1 MKKIVGSLGAILMA
15 GLVLILFTAF
25 PAAAQNAQN
34 VPVAHNPTIIYED
47 HHDVSPPLREMIKN
61 MPPESVSL
69 ARHAM
74 QEHTTGR
81 ARITSDVPDPV
92 GQTEVLPPVSA
103 TIGLNFAGVGQGDYG
118 FSDSVSPPDTNA
130 GVGATQVLDWV
141 NLSFAIF
148 DKSTGALIA
157 GPTAGN
163 AFWSGFGGSCQSYN
177 SGDIE
182 ARYDQLASRWV
193 VSQLMVATTPYEY
206 CVAVSTTSDATGTYN
221 RYAFSTGNNFDDY
234 PKLGVWPDAYYWMYD
249 DFVNGESYE
258 GPIACALNRTAML
271 AGETASMQCFGPYGS
286 ESPFLPSDLDGQ
298 SLFTSGEPAFYVS
311 LYNSTTLH
319 FYQFHV
325 DFANPSQ
332 STFTGPLPVTV
343 ASYSDNCPYPDS
355 CVPEPGGSTLEGMS
369 DRPLFRL
376 AYRNFGTYESLTF
389 NHSVKPSTGSQ
400 VLAMRWTKSAVRAPP
415 RLSTRKE
422 LHRAPCIQSGWGAR
436 HSISMVTWPWE
447 RATQTAAR
455 PTPRLALAAAFSP
468 IRWGNWNLRRPS
480 RRAAARK
487 SSSAGVITAAWSW
500 IPRTTA
506 RSGTPPNTTRQQE
519 VSTGARKSRTSGS
532 RAAHR
537 QNKGTAAFAACS
549 LGEGLPAK
557 FGRPFFFR
565 LSRSYSAKRAPR
577 RVTHRRRAIIIG
589 NNVGCGNVK
598 LGWISEQ
605 RPTGAPR
612 AGQPGIPKK
621 LNGERVRWRFTLLPV
636 PTLSVELSMP
646 DGSKRRNGTTG

>member
-400 VLAMRWTKSAVRAPP
+400 VLAMRWTEIRSPGTTPTLYQEGTAQSTVYSIWMGSTAFDQYGDLAVGASYSNS
-415 RLSTRKE
+415 STTY
-422 LHRAPCIQSGWGAR
+422 PSIGFSGRVLTDPLGKLESPKAIKKGGGA
-436 HSISMVTWPWE
+436 E
-447 RATQTAAR
+447 E
-455 PTPRLALAAAFSP
+455 FF
-468 IRWGNWNLRRPS
+468 RWGDYSSMELDPSDDCTFWYTTEYDKTTGSFNWSTQIANFRFPS
-480 RRAAARK
+480 C
-487 SSSAGVITAAWSW
+487 T
-500 IPRTTA
+500 
-506 RSGTPPNTTRQQE
+506 
-519 VSTGARKSRTSGS
+519 
-532 RAAHR
+532 
-537 QNKGTAAFAACS
+537 
-549 LGEGLPAK
+549 
-557 FGRPFFFR
+557 
-565 LSRSYSAKRAPR
+565 SAK
-577 RVTHRRRAIIIG
+577 
-589 NNVGCGNVK
+589 
-598 LGWISEQ
+598 
-605 RPTGAPR
+605 
-612 AGQPGIPKK
+612 
-621 LNGERVRWRFTLLPV
+621 
-636 PTLSVELSMP
+636 
-646 DGSKRRNGTTG
+646 